1 MQKLMEMCMSIRNIA
16 ASQIADAVE
25 QLVIEANYYLPQDV
39 RSALESAREK
49 EASPL
54 CRDILGD
61 ILRNA
66 DIAAMREMPICQD
79 TGLAVFF
86 VELGQDVHIEGDFQS
101 AMDDGVKR
109 GYKNGYLR
117 KSTQDNVLGERVNR
131 GDNTPAI
138 CHIELVPGDRVKIT
152 VCPKGGGS
160 ENMSAVRMLTPS
172 QGREGVKNFIIE
184 TVRNAGSNPCP
195 PVIVGV
201 GVGGTMEKAAILAK
215 KSLCREVGKPSDD
228 ADTAAFEKE
237 VLEEINDLGI
247 GAQGFGGTQT
257 ALAVHVLTHPVH
269 LASLPVAVNIQC
281 HAARHQSI
289 II

>member
-1 MQKLMEMCMSIRNIA
+1 MSIRNIT
-16 ASQIADAVE
+16 ASEISDAVE
-25 QLVIEANYYLPQDV
+25 KLVTEANYYLPQDV
-39 RSALESAREK
+39 ENAIKNAREK
-49 EASPL
+49 EKSPL
-54 CRDILGD
+54 CREILGD
-61 ILRNA
+61 ILQNA
-66 DIAAMREMPICQD
+66 DIARKREMPICQD

-101 AMDDGVKR
+101 AMDEGVKR

-138 CHIELVPGDRVKIT
+138 CHIELVKGDKLTIT
-152 VCPKGGGS
+152 FCPKGGGS
-160 ENMSAVRMLTPS
+160 ENMSAVGMLTPS
-172 QGREGVKNFIIE
+172 QGREGVKKFIVD
-184 TVRNAGSNPCP
+184 TVRKAGSNPCP

-201 GVGGTMEKAAILAK
+201 GVGGTMEKAALLAK
-215 KSLCREVGKPSDD
+215 RALCREVGKTSDD
-228 ADTAAFEKE
+228 EDIAAFEKE
-237 VLEEINDLGI
+237 VLETVNALGI

-281 HAARHQSI
+281 HAARYKTVI
-289 II
+289 L